1 MVYMYNVRARASEK
15 KMECDYD
22 YGPLDATN
30 V

>member
-1 MVYMYNVRARASEK
+1 MCVTCARASEK

-22 YGPLDATN
+22 YGPFDATN